1 MANML
6 KSLPRYR
13 ITALNTA
20 LSRGLLGLL
29 LAAVALPAE
38 AKIYRWV
45 DAQGKVHYSDTLPV
59 RDSGRG
65 NDVLSKDGIVVRHHD
80 SEAQKKV
87 QDAAAAAERAQQEAK
102 RKQRRRD
109 QALLATYTTAK
120 EIDLARNRAL
130 DNYQLIINS
139 LQVRLN
145 QVDATLAE
153 LRGRADEFTRA
164 NKPEPPYLGAELA
177 RAQSDQASLVSEIRQ
192 NRETMVQTRA
202 QYAADKAR
210 FIELTGGAA
219 RAPSE
224 P

>member
-177 RAQSDQASLVSEIRQ
+177 RAQSDQASLTSEIQQ
-192 NRETMVQTRA
+192 NRETMAQTRA

-210 FIELTGGAA
+210 FIELTGGADQ
-219 RAPSE
+219 APAA